1 MSYQKKQVLN
11 DNLEGLKLAYQILE
25 EKRIANLAEKEI
37 LLKFKGW
44 GGIKELLLP
53 LDDITAWS
61 FESLKVKPLIENLHT
76 FLATKPDY
84 ESIVESIKTSILT
97 SFYTSPTLIQSIGN
111 VLLKNNVK
119 VDTYL
124 DPSAGSG
131 LFFNEFEKIGLPI
144 KENLLLEKDAL
155 TAKILKSMYAGGVNH
170 VFESVGSSKIG
181 YYDLISSNIP
191 FGDFKVF
198 DSAYNLDKNKV
209 KRQATNHI
217 HNYFLTKSLDLLK
230 EGGILAHIM
239 PYGVLDSPAHLP
251 IRQYVLANSN
261 LISAIRLPQNTF
273 LDAGTQA
280 GADLLI
286 LQKTRSKT
294 SLSASEQALVRTSFL
309 LDDASTNKYQLNEYF
324 SKNRDSIIS
333 DELKFGKDQYGRPN
347 LEYLKKGGI
356 PAICQAMDEILVSDF
371 KRNYRSNSVDN
382 GINNRIKS
390 ADISQKK
397 GSNVFQLDL
406 FGSSLPV
413 VNSVAGLQNTPEI
426 PKKILYQV
434 PLKDSDIDGQFVILD
449 EKIFKLNIDIGINY
463 LIPTDYTLE
472 LQNLYLA
479 AMQIRKDYED
489 LYRLELEDKIEYVGL
504 RKSLNEGYD
513 KFKDL
518 YGTLSTNK
526 IYLDQDPKNKQI
538 YGLEKVEN
546 SAFVKA
552 DIFQEP
558 ISFKQILDYTVKDA
572 FYISLNQFGYADIA
586 HIARLSKSK
595 EFDVEQQ
602 LLSEKLVAYNPKTS
616 RFEGFASVISG
627 NVVEKIN
634 WLENS
639 LPFIV
644 DEQEKSRFAK
654 TLESLLE
661 VVPTPIPYD
670 DLDFNLGERWISP
683 KIYEHFASQLFN
695 SKNISIGYLENT
707 DNYLISYQKYE
718 RNENINTLYAVSADN
733 AKVNGIDLLEH
744 ALYNTTPKMER
755 LVGFD
760 SLKNRNVY
768 ATDKD
773 KTILVNNKID
783 DIRKKFL
790 LFLNEQSKVFKDE
803 LAAIYNNKFNCYV
816 KPKYEG
822 GHLTFP
828 QLNLQNL
835 GIPDLYSSQK
845 DAAWTLIQQD
855 GGIID
860 HQVGLGKSLTM
871 IVTSYEMKRLG
882 VANKPL
888 ILCLK
893 ANIAQIAETY
903 KKAYPH
909 ANLLYSGDVDFS
921 KKNRENI
928 FNQIKNNNWDCVI
941 LTHEQFGKIPHSNE
955 SFSAVLGDELANLN
969 KDLAVMNSM
978 SDSPETKQQHKGLLK
993 RKANLEAKLKTK
1005 MESIK
1010 EHRDDVLNFDSMG
1023 IDHIFVD
1030 ESHIYKN
1037 LTYSTRHNNVAGLGG
1052 MEGSD
1057 RALNMLVAIRTLQEK
1072 KGKDLCVTFLSGTPI
1087 SNSLNELYLLF
1098 KYLRPKELKKQ
1109 QIFNFDSWIATYGV
1123 KSTEYEISITNNII
1137 QKERFREY
1145 IKVPELAIFY
1155 SQITDYKTSD
1165 MVGIFPAKA
1174 KTELVVLPQTKEQQ
1188 NFSQRLQEFA
1198 NTGDGTLI
1206 YRGKLTES
1214 EEKAKMLIATNESKK
1229 MALDMRL
1236 IKPYFA
1242 DDVNNKINQCCHKV
1256 LEYYQQGENFK
1267 ATQMIFCD
1275 LSTPASKN
1283 TGFNVYDAIKAN
1295 LIEKG
1300 LKSDEVAFIQLFK
1313 TDKQREKLFER
1324 MNNGEVRV
1332 LIGSTSTLGTGV
1344 NAQRRMIAMHHLDIP
1359 WKPSEFEQ
1367 RIGRGARQG
1376 NEYAAKFNNNEVHNF
1391 VYAVEQTL
1399 DSYKFN
1405 LLLNKSIFIN
1415 QIKSNQLG
1423 VRKID
1428 EGGMDEAN
1436 GMNYAEYCAILSGN
1450 TLLLDKAKLERE
1462 LGKIESEKFMFLKDQ
1477 KQADEKIMGLEISL
1491 GLNENRKEILL
1502 IDQAALTVQ
1511 QFDFS
1516 TEKVSLNK
1524 YQLNAETLNA
1534 YLDKY
1539 LAIIFDKK
1547 DFDVK
1552 TEKELGQYLVGLK
1565 NGINTA
1571 GITEIG
1577 KYAGFRMYLETILLR
1592 DYDNRVSLE
1601 HSLFL
1606 QGKGSE
1612 KYTFNGGMLANTP
1625 EIAVQYPQ
1633 KSLLKIPVLLESVE
1647 QNIINLKKNILDLKK
1662 FIREDFKGE
1671 TELQSVK
1678 KEVELL
1684 KGKIDRTMEKG
1695 EKSLGL
1701 NQMDIMEKGVG
1712 VRVKGVGV

>member
-1 MSYQKKQVLN
+1 MSFNKKQTLK
-11 DNLEGLKLAYQILE
+11 DNFEGLKLAYQILE
-25 EKRIANLAEKEI
+25 ENRQATALERE
-37 LLKFKGW
+37 LLMKFKGW

-53 LDDITAWS
+53 LDDMTAWS
-61 FESLKVKPLIENLHT
+61 FESLKIKPLIDDLHR
-76 FLATKPDY
+76 FLAVKRDY
-84 ESIVESIKTSILT
+84 DAIIESIKTSILT
-97 SFYTSPTLIQSIGN
+97 SFYTSPVLINSIGK
-111 VLLKNNVK
+111 VLLDNKVNV
-119 VDTYL
+119 DSYL

-131 LFFNEFEKIGLPI
+131 LFYNEFKKMGLPI
-144 KENLLLEKDAL
+144 KEHLLLEKDKL
-155 TAKILKSMYAGGVNH
+155 TAQILKALHTGGVNAT
-170 VFESVGSSKIG
+170 FETVGSSKIAA
-181 YYDLISSNIP
+181 YDLISSNIP

-198 DSAYNLDKNKV
+198 DQQYNLNKNKV

-217 HNYFLTKSLDLLK
+217 HNFFLVKSLDLLK
-230 EGGILAHIM
+230 EGGLLAHIM

-251 IRQYVLANSN
+251 IRQFILANSN

-280 GADLLI
+280 GADLVI
-286 LQKTRSKT
+286 LQKTRYKT
-294 SLSASEQALVRTSFL
+294 TLNESEKALVRSSFI
-309 LDDASTNKYQLNEYF
+309 TNEYSSQRF
-324 SKNRDSIIS
+324 QINDFFEKNRKAIVS
-333 DELKFGKDQYGRPN
+333 DELTFGKDQYGKPN
-347 LEYLKKGGI
+347 VEYLKEGGI
-356 PAICQAMDEILVSDF
+356 TEICKAVDKLLIADF
-371 KRNYRSNSVDN
+371 KQNYTEN
-382 GINNRIKS
+382 IKTKS
-390 ADISQKK
+390 TIISQKK
-397 GSNVFQLDL
+397 PNSLLQLDL
-406 FGSSLPV
+406 FSTNEPV
-413 VNSVAGLQNTPEI
+413 SITVKNTPEI
-426 PKKILYQV
+426 PKNILYNV
-434 PLKDSDIDGQFVILD
+434 PLQKTDINGQFVVQD
-449 EKIFKLNIDIGINY
+449 DKIFKLKIDIGANY
-463 LIPTDYTLE
+463 LIPTDYPLK
-472 LQNLYLA
+472 LQNMYLA
-479 AMQIRKDYED
+479 VMQIRKNYED
-489 LYRLELEDKIEYVGL
+489 LYRLESAEKIEYSGL
-504 RKSLNEGYD
+504 RKSLNTAYD
-513 KFKDL
+513 TFKDT

-526 IYLDQDPKNKQI
+526 VYLDEDPNNKQL

-546 SAFVKA
+546 HQFVKA
-552 DIFQEP
+552 DIFHKAV
-558 ISFKQILDYTVKDA
+558 SFNQVIEYSVKDA
-572 FYISLNQFGYADIA
+572 FYVSLNQFGFADIA
-586 HIARLSKSK
+586 YIGQLSKTN
-595 EFDVEQQ
+595 EAVVEDE
-602 LLSEKLVAYNPKTS
+602 LLHEKLIAYNPKTS
-616 RFEGFASVISG
+616 RFEGFTSVISG

-634 WLENS
+634 WLEENI
-639 LPFIV
+639 LLIA
-644 DEQEKSRFAK
+644 DEQKKARFHN
-654 TLESLLE
+654 TLACLKEAL
-661 VVPTPIPYD
+661 PAPIAYD

-683 KIYEHFASQLFN
+683 KIYERFARQLFN
-695 SKNISIGYLENT
+695 SNTITVDYLENT
-707 DNYLISYQKYE
+707 DNYLLSFQKYE
-718 RNENINTLYAVSADN
+718 RNENINTLYAVVADN
-733 AKVNGIDLLEH
+733 TKVNGIDLLEH
-744 ALYNTTPKMER
+744 ALYNTTPKMEK

-760 SLKNRNVY
+760 SVKNRNIY

-783 DIRKKFL
+783 DIRSKFL
-790 LFLNEQSKVFKDE
+790 LFLNAQDLDFKHD
-803 LAAIYNNKFNCYV
+803 LAKIYNQKFNCYV

-835 GIPDLYSSQK
+835 GIPDLYNSQK
-845 DAAWTLIQQD
+845 DAAWTLIQQG

-871 IVTSYEMKRLG
+871 IVSSYEMKRLG

-903 KKAYPH
+903 KKAYPD
-909 ANLLYSGDVDFS
+909 AKLLYSGDVDFS

-941 LTHEQFGKIPHSNE
+941 LTHEQFSKIPHSSE
-955 SFSAVLGDELANLN
+955 SFTSVLGDELNNLN
-969 KDLAVMNSM
+969 KDLMAMNSM
-978 SDSPETKQQHKGLLK
+978 RQSPETKQQSKGLLK
-993 RKANLEAKLKTK
+993 RKANLESKLQTK
-1005 MESIK
+1005 MEAIK

-1072 KGKDLCVTFLSGTPI
+1072 QHKDLCVTFLSGTPI

-1098 KYLRPKELKKQ
+1098 KYLRPRELKKQ

-1188 NFSQRLQEFA
+1188 DFSQRLQEFA

-1206 YRGKLTES
+1206 YRGVLSES

-1236 IKPYFA
+1236 INANFS

-1256 LEYYQQGENFK
+1256 LEYYQQGEHFR

-1283 TGFNVYDAIKAN
+1283 TGFNVYHSIKQT
-1295 LIEKG
+1295 LLEKG
-1300 LKSDEVAFIQLFK
+1300 LKSDEIAFIQLYK

-1324 MNNGEVRV
+1324 MNNGEIRV

-1376 NEYAAKFNNNEVHNF
+1376 NEYAMKFNNNEVHNF

-1415 QIKSNQLG
+1415 QIKANQLG
-1423 VRKID
+1423 SRKID

-1462 LGKIESEKFMFLKDQ
+1462 LGKIESEKFMFLKDK
-1477 KQADEKIMGLEISL
+1477 KQAEEKIDGLEVSL
-1491 GLNENRKEILL
+1491 ILNENRKESLL
-1502 IDQAALTVQ
+1502 KDYQALQAQV
-1511 QFDFS
+1511 FDFKS
-1516 TEKVSLNK
+1516 EKISADNYHPNPHLLEHYLN
-1524 YQLNAETLNA
+1524 QNVVN
-1534 YLDKY
+1534 
-1539 LAIIFDKK
+1539 IFDSK
-1547 DFDVK
+1547 DVEVK
-1552 TEKELGQYLVGLK
+1552 TEKGLGNFLVNIK
-1565 NGINTA
+1565 AEINTA

-1577 KYAGFRMYLETILLR
+1577 NYYGFKMYFESLILR
-1592 DYDNRVSLE
+1592 DMENRVQLE

-1606 QGKGSE
+1606 QGKSNE
-1612 KYTFNGGMLANTP
+1612 KYTFNGGLLANTP
-1625 EIAVQYPQ
+1625 EIAIHYPQ
-1633 KSLLKIPVLLESVE
+1633 RTLIKIPVLLESIE
-1647 QNIINLKKNILDLKK
+1647 HNLDNLHKNITDLKK
-1662 FIREDFKGE
+1662 FIQEDFKGE
-1671 TELQSVK
+1671 EELKNVK
-1678 KEVELL
+1678 KAVDEL
-1684 KGKIDRTMEKG
+1684 KNKIDKTIEKK
-1695 EKSLGL
+1695 EKPISGYQTNTENHIIE
-1701 NQMDIMEKGVG
+1701 NQ
-1712 VRVKGVGV
+1712 VKGVSMKY

>member
-1 MSYQKKQVLN
+1 MSYHKKQALQ

-25 EKRIANLAEKEI
+25 EKRIANLVEKEI

-44 GGIKELLLP
+44 GGLKELLLP
-53 LDDITAWS
+53 LDDLSAWS
-61 FESLKVKPLIENLHT
+61 FESLKVKPLIEELHA
-76 FLATKPDY
+76 FLASGVDY
-84 ESIVESIKTSILT
+84 EKTVESIKNSILT
-97 SFYTSPTLIQSIGN
+97 SFYTPPKLIQSIGK
-111 VLLKNNVK
+111 VLLENSISVN
-119 VDTYL
+119 TFL

-131 LFFNEFEKIGLPI
+131 LFYNEFQKLGLPI
-144 KENLLLEKDAL
+144 KENLLLEKDDL
-155 TAKILKSMYAGGVNH
+155 TAKILKALHSGGVNQP
-170 VFESVGSSKIG
+170 FESVGSSKIG

-198 DSAYNLDKNKV
+198 DSAYNLNKNKV

-230 EGGILAHIM
+230 EGGMLSHIM

-251 IRQYVLANSN
+251 VRQFIIANSN

-309 LDDASTNKYQLNEYF
+309 LDDVSTNKFQLNEYF

-347 LEYLKKGGI
+347 LEYFKKGGI
-356 PAICQAMDEILVSDF
+356 PAICQAMDEVLDLDF
-371 KRNYRSNSVDN
+371 KKYYVSN
-382 GINNRIKS
+382 GKTKS
-390 ADISQKK
+390 AAITQKK
-397 GSNVFQLDL
+397 ASNVFQLDL

-413 VNSVAGLQNTPEI
+413 VNSVVGLQNTPETPKRI
-426 PKKILYQV
+426 PYQV
-434 PLKDSDIDGQFVILD
+434 PLKESDINGQFIIQD
-449 EKIFKLNIDIGINY
+449 EKIFKLNIDIGVNY
-463 LIPTDYTLE
+463 LNPTDYTLK

-479 AMQIRKDYED
+479 AMQIRAAYED
-489 LYRLELEDKIEYVGL
+489 LYRMELEDKIEYVGL

-526 IYLDQDPKNKQI
+526 IYLDEDPKNKQI
-538 YGLEKVEN
+538 YGLEKVVNHEY
-546 SAFVKA
+546 VKA
-552 DIFQEP
+552 DIFHKP
-558 ISFKQILDYTVKDA
+558 VSFNQVLEYSIQDA
-572 FYISLNQFGYADIA
+572 FYVSLNQFGYADIP
-586 HIARLSKSK
+586 HIARLSQTNESAI
-595 EFDVEQQ
+595 EQE
-602 LLSEKLVAYNPKTS
+602 LLAEKLMAYNPKTA

-627 NVVEKIN
+627 NVVEKID
-634 WLENS
+634 WLEQN
-639 LPFIV
+639 LHLFG
-644 DEQEKSRFAK
+644 DLQKKERLAH
-654 TLESLLE
+654 TLNCLKE

-683 KIYEHFASQLFN
+683 KIYERFASQLFN
-695 SKNISIGYLENT
+695 SDSITIDYLENT
-707 DNYLISYQKYE
+707 DNYLLAYKKYE
-718 RNENINTLYAVSADN
+718 RNENINTLYAVAADN
-733 AKVNGIDLLEH
+733 AKVNGMDLLEH
-744 ALYNTTPKMER
+744 ALYNTTPKMEK

-760 SLKNRNVY
+760 SVRNRNIYV
-768 ATDKD
+768 TDKD

-783 DIRKKFL
+783 DIRNKFL
-790 LFLNEQSKVFKDE
+790 VFLNEQSPEFKNQ
-803 LAAIYNNKFNCYV
+803 LANTYNRKFNCYV

-828 QLNLQNL
+828 QLILQNL

-928 FNQIKNNNWDCVI
+928 FNQIKNNNWDCAI
-941 LTHEQFGKIPHSNE
+941 LTHEQFSKIPHSNE
-955 SFSAVLGDELANLN
+955 SFSAVLGDELGNLN

-1174 KTELVVLPQTKEQQ
+1174 KTELVVLPQTNEQQ

-1256 LEYYQQGENFK
+1256 LEYYQQGDNFK

-1283 TGFNVYDAIKAN
+1283 TGFNVYEAIKAN
-1295 LIEKG
+1295 LVEKG

-1344 NAQRRMIAMHHLDIP
+1344 NAQRRIIAMHHLDIP

-1436 GMNYAEYCAILSGN
+1436 GM
-1450 TLLLDKAKLERE
+1450 
-1462 LGKIESEKFMFLKDQ
+1462 
-1477 KQADEKIMGLEISL
+1477 
-1491 GLNENRKEILL
+1491 
-1502 IDQAALTVQ
+1502 
-1511 QFDFS
+1511 
-1516 TEKVSLNK
+1516 
-1524 YQLNAETLNA
+1524 
-1534 YLDKY
+1534 
-1539 LAIIFDKK
+1539 
-1547 DFDVK
+1547 
-1552 TEKELGQYLVGLK
+1552 
-1565 NGINTA
+1565 
-1571 GITEIG
+1571 
-1577 KYAGFRMYLETILLR
+1577 
-1592 DYDNRVSLE
+1592 
-1601 HSLFL
+1601 
-1606 QGKGSE
+1606 
-1612 KYTFNGGMLANTP
+1612 
-1625 EIAVQYPQ
+1625 
-1633 KSLLKIPVLLESVE
+1633 
-1647 QNIINLKKNILDLKK
+1647 
-1662 FIREDFKGE
+1662 
-1671 TELQSVK
+1671 
-1678 KEVELL
+1678 
-1684 KGKIDRTMEKG
+1684 
-1695 EKSLGL
+1695 
-1701 NQMDIMEKGVG
+1701 
-1712 VRVKGVGV
+1712 

>member
-1 MSYQKKQVLN
+1 MSYQKKQVLS

-25 EKRIANLAEKEI
+25 EKRIANLSEKEI

-76 FLATKPDY
+76 FLFTKPDY
-84 ESIVESIKTSILT
+84 ESMVESIKTSILT

-111 VLLKNNVK
+111 VLLKNNVR

-131 LFFNEFEKIGLPI
+131 IFYNEFEKIGLPI

-198 DSAYNLDKNKV
+198 DSAYNLHKNKV

-230 EGGILAHIM
+230 EGGMLAHIM

-251 IRQYVLANSN
+251 IRQYVLANAN
-261 LISAIRLPQNTF
+261 LISSVRLPQNTF

-294 SLSASEQALVRTSFL
+294 SLSANEQALVRTSFIV
-309 LDDASTNKYQLNEYF
+309 DDASNNKYQLNEYF
-324 SKNRDSIIS
+324 SKNRDAIVS
-333 DELKFGKDQYGRPN
+333 DELKFGKDQYGKPN
-347 LEYLKKGGI
+347 LEYLKQGGI
-356 PAICQAMDEILVSDF
+356 PAICQAVDEILVSDF
-371 KRNYRSNSVDN
+371 KKNYVSNTVIS
-382 GINNRIKS
+382 RAKS

-397 GSNVFQLDL
+397 ASNVFQLDL

-413 VNSVAGLQNTPEI
+413 VEIVAGLQNTPEI
-426 PKKILYQV
+426 PKKIIYQV
-434 PLKDSDIDGQFVILD
+434 PLKDSNVDGQFIVQD
-449 EKIFKLNIDIGINY
+449 EKIFKLKIDVGVNY
-463 LIPTDYTLE
+463 LNPTDYTLD

-479 AMQIRKDYED
+479 AMQIRAAYED

-513 KFKDL
+513 NFKEL
-518 YGTLSTNK
+518 YGTLSTNR
-526 IYLDQDPKNKQI
+526 IYLDEDPKNKQI
-538 YGLEKVEN
+538 YGLEKVVNQE
-546 SAFVKA
+546 FVKA
-552 DIFQEP
+552 DIFQKP
-558 ISFKQILDYTVKDA
+558 VSFNQVLEYSVQDA
-572 FYISLNQFGYADIA
+572 FYVSLNQFGYADLT
-586 HIARLSKSK
+586 HIARLSQTNES
-595 EFDVEQQ
+595 VIEQQ
-602 LLSEKLVAYNPKTS
+602 LVAEKLMAYNPKTA

-627 NVVEKIN
+627 NVVEKID
-634 WLENS
+634 WLANN
-639 LPFIV
+639 LPSMQ
-644 DEQEKSRFAK
+644 DELKKERLAH
-654 TLESLLE
+654 TLECLKE

-683 KIYEHFASQLFN
+683 KIYERFASQLFN
-695 SKNISIGYLENT
+695 SDSITIDYLENT
-707 DNYLISYQKYE
+707 DNYLLSYSKYE
-718 RNENINTLYAVSADN
+718 RNENINTLYAVAADN
-733 AKVNGIDLLEH
+733 AKVNGMDLLEH
-744 ALYNTTPKMER
+744 ALYNTTPKMEK

-760 SLKNRNVY
+760 SVRNRNIY

-783 DIRKKFL
+783 DIRNKFL
-790 LFLNEQSKVFKDE
+790 VFLNEQNQEFKDQ
-803 LAAIYNNKFNCYV
+803 LANTYNRKFNCYV

-955 SFSAVLGDELANLN
+955 SFSAVLGDELGNLN

-978 SDSPETKQQHKGLLK
+978 SSSPETKQQHKGLLK

-1256 LEYYQQGENFK
+1256 LEYYQEGDNFK

-1283 TGFNVYDAIKAN
+1283 TGFNVYEAIKAN
-1295 LIEKG
+1295 LVEKG

-1344 NAQRRMIAMHHLDIP
+1344 NAQKRIIAMHHLDIP

-1477 KQADEKIMGLEISL
+1477 KQADEKITGLEISL

-1502 IDQAALTVQ
+1502 IDQSALKAQ

-1516 TEKVSLNK
+1516 IDKVSLDK
-1524 YQLNAETLNA
+1524 YQLNAETLGA
-1534 YLDKY
+1534 YLDKN

-1552 TEKELGQYLVGLK
+1552 TEKELGQYLVSLK
-1565 NGINTA
+1565 NGVNTA

-1577 KYAGFRMYLETILLR
+1577 LYAGFRMYLETLLLR

-1625 EIAVQYPQ
+1625 EIAVHYPQ
-1633 KSLLKIPVLLESVE
+1633 KALLKIPVLIESVE
-1647 QNIINLKKNILDLKK
+1647 QNIVNLKKNISDLKK

-1671 TELQSVK
+1671 TELQAVK

-1684 KGKIDRTMEKG
+1684 KGRIDRTMEKG
-1695 EKSLGL
+1695 EKTVNV
-1701 NQMDIMEKGVG
+1701 NQMDIVEKGVEVRGRG
-1712 VRVKGVGV
+1712 VWI